1 MLIHEVPL
9 HNNKTALWFALNV
22 NAITGPQ
29 IPADVTFWLQFW
41 THVQLLKRKWFSA
54 TAHTTNSSVSCT

>member
-29 IPADVTFWLQFW
+29 IPADVTF
-41 THVQLLKRKWFSA
+41 
-54 TAHTTNSSVSCT
+54 